1 MIDIFRIK
9 FPKERL
15 AELSEEERSLFF
27 LLGYAANQ
35 IAVFKK
41 ITVFAT
47 NIDSEQ
53 HVRSRVEAAQT
64 QILVR
69 HFVGV
74 VTEAWE
80 LIDKRFLNK
89 QVGKEYKLSRL
100 GPMGLDAIAK
110 LQRHFGSS
118 NVLNNIR
125 NQYAFHH
132 PYNAEVETAFAAA
145 AANQEFDDEWNWYL
159 AQENINCFYF
169 ISDVVVVHG
178 MLKAIG
184 ELDIVEAQKKMHR
197 ELNLVSEQII
207 RFASAFFDA
216 LLTKYFS
223 PEIIAEVV
231 EKVADAPV
239 ALDVDL
245 PFYVEPPSD
254 NRLTEDG
261 FIKEGS

>member
-74 VTEAWE
+74 ETEAWE
-80 LIDKRFLNK
+80 LIDKGFLNK

-118 NVLNNIR
+118 ER
-125 NQYAFHH
+125 
-132 PYNAEVETAFAAA
+132 
-145 AANQEFDDEWNWYL
+145 
-159 AQENINCFYF
+159 
-169 ISDVVVVHG
+169 
-178 MLKAIG
+178 
-184 ELDIVEAQKKMHR
+184 
-197 ELNLVSEQII
+197 
-207 RFASAFFDA
+207 
-216 LLTKYFS
+216 
-223 PEIIAEVV
+223 PE
-231 EKVADAPV
+231 
-239 ALDVDL
+239 
-245 PFYVEPPSD
+245 
-254 NRLTEDG
+254 
-261 FIKEGS
+261 